1 MNSNVDNPKNDMCL
15 VECGKLNTDNN
26 KCPDEG
32 RKFDHSDQL
41 STEKGEKIDTQ
52 DRILSEVLDQA
63 SPIMIVNDNFVEGSG
78 DGNDTLM
85 PTVDYDM
92 KNLKLSPKTLHS
104 K

>member
-1 MNSNVDNPKNDMCL
+1 MNSNDDNPKNDMPL

-26 KCPDEG
+26 KCLDEEC
-32 RKFDHSDQL
+32 KFVHSDQL
-41 STEKGEKIDTQ
+41 STKEGEKIDTH
-52 DRILSEVLDQA
+52 DGILSEVLDQA
-63 SPIMIVNDNFVEGSG
+63 SPIMIVNDTFVEGSG

-92 KNLKLSPKTLHS
+92 KILKLSPKTLHS

>member
-1 MNSNVDNPKNDMCL
+1 MRL

-26 KCPDEG
+26 MCPDEG
-32 RKFDHSDQL
+32 CKFDHSHQL
-41 STEKGEKIDTQ
+41 STEEGEKIDTH

-63 SPIMIVNDNFVEGSG
+63 SPIMIVNSNFVEGSG

-85 PTVDYDM
+85 PTMDYDM